1 MKRICSLVI
10 LLGLLVSPAFAD
22 DLLAPTDFIIAV
34 DPDPA
39 ESHSGYPGGEAPS
52 YLLDGDT
59 GTKYLNFAG
68 YSRFNSGFIVTP
80 TGGPSVVQSFQLATG
95 GDAPERDPGSYEI
108 WGTNDAI
115 SSADNSTGRAE
126 DWTLITSGADA
137 GLNWGIGRNAY
148 GNVVDF
154 ANSTAYS
161 SYRVTFPTVRGHG
174 PGDGRPDYEAGVIMQ
189 ISEFDLFTGA
199 GGTGADVMT
208 PGSATL
214 AIQETPDSHYMWWGG
229 PNGTHTPQM
238 LIDGTT
244 DKYLNWGQYNSGFIV
259 TPGAGPS
266 VIDGFQMLTA
276 DDEPG
281 RDPAEYI
288 LYGTNDAI
296 TTEDNGQGLDENWV
310 EIQSGLLGL
319 TDARN
324 TLSGVLS
331 VANGTAYTS
340 YKMIWPSLK
349 GGTGYGESQLGE
361 IQFYGTVV
369 PEPATM
375 VLLGLGG
382 LLLRRRK

>member
-1 MKRICSLVI
+1 MKKLCSLFVV
-10 LLGLLVSPAFAD
+10 LGLLVSPALAVE
-22 DLLAPTDFIIAV
+22 LLAPTDFIIAC
-34 DPDPA
+34 DPDPL
-39 ESHSGYPGGEAPS
+39 ESHSSTPGPAEDP
-52 YLLDGDT
+52 LQILDGNL

-68 YSRFNSGFIVTP
+68 FSRFNSGFIVTP
-80 TGGPSVVQSFQLATG
+80 TGGPSVVQSFQLGTG

-108 WGTNDAI
+108 WGTNEAVT
-115 SSADNSTGRAE
+115 SANNSTGRGE
-126 DWTLITSGADA
+126 NWTLIASGADA

-281 RDPAEYI
+281 RDPQDYA

-296 TTEDNGQGLDENWV
+296 TTEDNGQGLDENWAL
-310 EIQSGLLGL
+310 IDSGTLNL
-319 TDARN
+319 TDGRHALETFSLTN
-324 TLSGVLS
+324 S
-331 VANGTAYTS
+331 TAYTS
-340 YKMIWPSLK
+340 YKMIWETLK
-349 GGTGYGESQLGE
+349 GGPGYGESQLAE
-361 IQFYGTVV
+361 IQFTGTVV